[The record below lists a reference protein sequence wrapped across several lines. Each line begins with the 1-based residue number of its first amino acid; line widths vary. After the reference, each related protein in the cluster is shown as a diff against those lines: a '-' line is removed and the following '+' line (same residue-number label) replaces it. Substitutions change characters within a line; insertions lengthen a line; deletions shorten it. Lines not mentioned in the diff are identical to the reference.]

1 VAQPAYSDRSQQ
13 PDLSGVRVPPQSP
26 EMERALLG
34 ALLSDGQAFV
44 RIAHLI
50 EPASFYKPN
59 HRTLFQ
65 AMTELDQRREPI
77 DLITVTDEL
86 RRASKLEEVGG
97 VPFLSELAA
106 EVPTSA
112 NIEHY
117 ALVVHEKALLRN
129 IIAMSA
135 KSVGAAS
142 DPSARADQVFEQV
155 QRELVDL
162 IGRRRGGNVLTSLEA
177 VKSTFEHIERMKARE
192 GHVHG
197 ITSGFDRLDDFTTGF
212 NPGELIIIAARPSMG
227 KTALAMNIA
236 TGAAHHGG
244 ASVAIFSL
252 EMDVRQLVL
261 RMLAGEAHIGLQ
273 RVRTGRMTKEEYA
286 RLSNAAGRLA
296 DMNLFF
302 DDQPGLE
309 IGELRAR
316 ARQLYIEH
324 KINLIV
330 IDYLQLITP
339 PKLVDN
345 QQQWVAYVS
354 ASLKNLAK
362 ELKIPIIVLSQLSRA
377 TESRGG
383 ERKPLLSD
391 LRDSGAIEQDADVVM
406 FVYRPEYYKD
416 LWKNKKDP
424 QYEVGTQSY
433 PIEGLAEI
441 IIAKNRNGPTGSLPL
456 TFIKDYTMF
465 APMEGHTREAMAHS
479 GGDDQSDYGDNSLPP
494 IDDSP
499 F

>member
-1 VAQPAYSDRSQQ
+1 MTYPAASDRARQA
-13 PDLSGVRVPPQSP
+13 DTSGVKVPPQAP

-34 ALLSDGQAFV
+34 SLLSDGSAFV
-44 RIAHLI
+44 RVAHLV
-50 EPASFYKPN
+50 EPESFYRPH
-59 HRTLFQ
+59 HRTIFKCM
-65 AMTELDQRREPI
+65 ADLDARREPL

-86 RRASKLEEVGG
+86 RRAGKLEEVGG
-97 VPFLSELAA
+97 VPVLSELAS
-106 EVPTSA
+106 EMPTSA

-117 ALVVHEKALLRN
+117 ASVVHEKALLR
-129 IIAMSA
+129 
-135 KSVGAAS
+135 SVISLSTEAATTAS
-142 DPSARADQVFEQV
+142 EPTARADEVFEKV

-162 IGRRRGGNVLTSLEA
+162 IGRRRGRSAITSFDA
-177 VKSTFEHIERMKARE
+177 VKSTIEHIEHMKTRDT
-192 GHVHG
+192 HVHG
-197 ITSGFDRLDDFTTGF
+197 VSSGFSRLDDFTTGF

-236 TGAAHHGG
+236 TGAAQSDG
-244 ASVAIFSL
+244 SRVAIFSL

-261 RMLAGEAHIGLQ
+261 RMLSGEAHISLQ
-273 RVRTGRMTKEEYA
+273 RLRTGRMSREEYS
-286 RLSNAAGRLA
+286 RMSQHAGRLA
-296 DMNLFF
+296 DLHLFF

-309 IGELRAR
+309 IGTLRAR
-316 ARQLYIEH
+316 ARQLWLEH
-324 KINLIV
+324 KIDMIV

-339 PKLVDN
+339 PKMVDN

-391 LRDSGAIEQDADVVM
+391 LRDSGAIEQDADIVM

-416 LWKNKKDP
+416 LYKGKKDP
-424 QYEVGTQSY
+424 TYEIGTHSY

-441 IIAKNRNGPTGSLPL
+441 IIAKNRNGPTGSVPL
-456 TFIKDYTMF
+456 TFLKEYTMF
-465 APMEGHTREAMAHS
+465 APLESDEPSAAAFAT
-479 GGDDQSDYGDNSLPP
+479 GDAVDYGDTALPP
-494 IDDSP
+494 IDDNP

>member
-1 VAQPAYSDRSQQ
+1 MSYPAMSERSQT
-13 PDLSGVRVPPQSP
+13 PDLLGVKVPPQAP

-34 ALLSDGQAFV
+34 ALLSDGAAFARV
-44 RIAHLI
+44 AHLV
-50 EPASFYKPN
+50 EQSSFYRPH

-65 AMTELDQRREPI
+65 CMSELDARREPI
-77 DLITVTDEL
+77 DLITVTEEL
-86 RRASKLEEVGG
+86 RRAGKLEEIGG
-97 VPFLSELAA
+97 VPFISELAA

-117 ALVVHEKALLRN
+117 AGVVHEKALLRN
-129 IIAMSA
+129 VIALSSEA
-135 KSVGAAS
+135 ATSAS
-142 DPSARADQVFEQV
+142 DPTARADEVFEKV
-155 QRELVDL
+155 QRELVEL
-162 IGRRRGGNVLTSLEA
+162 IGRRRGRSAMTSWDA
-177 VKSTFEHIERMKARE
+177 VKSTIDHIEYMKTRDT
-192 GHVHG
+192 HVHG
-197 ITSGFDRLDDFTTGF
+197 VSSGFDRLDDFTTGF

-236 TGAAHHGG
+236 TGAAHRSD
-244 ASVAIFSL
+244 ARVAIFSL

-273 RVRTGRMTKEEYA
+273 RLRTGRMSKEEYG
-286 RLSNAAGRLA
+286 RLSMAAGRMA
-296 DMNLFF
+296 DLTMFF

-309 IGELRAR
+309 IGALRAR
-316 ARQLYIEH
+316 ARQLWLEN

-339 PKLVDN
+339 PKMVDN
-345 QQQWVAYVS
+345 QQQWIAFVS

-416 LWKNKKDP
+416 LFKGKKDP
-424 QYEVGTQSY
+424 QYEIGSHSY

-441 IIAKNRNGPTGSLPL
+441 IIAKNRNGPTGSLAL
-456 TFIKDYTMF
+456 SFIKEYTMF
-465 APMEGHTREAMAHS
+465 APLE
-479 GGDDQSDYGDNSLPP
+479 SDGPSASRPQGEDFGDNTLPP
-494 IDDSP
+494 IDDNP

>member
-1 VAQPAYSDRSQQ
+1 MAHPAFTERSQSTEM
-13 PDLSGVRVPPQSP
+13 SGARVPPQAP

-34 ALLSDGQAFV
+34 ALLSDGGAFA
-44 RIAHLI
+44 RIGHLV
-50 EPASFYKPN
+50 EQGSFYKPN
-59 HRTLFQ
+59 HRTLFLC
-65 AMTELDQRREPI
+65 MTELDSRREPI

-86 RRASKLEEVGG
+86 RRLGKLEEIGG

-117 ALVVHEKALLRN
+117 AGVVHEKALLRN
-129 IIAMSA
+129 VISLSA
-135 KSVGAAS
+135 EAVGAAS
-142 DPSARADQVFEQV
+142 DPTARADEVFEKV
-155 QRELVDL
+155 QRELVEL
-162 IGRRRGGNVLTSLEA
+162 IGRRRGRNAMSSLEA
-177 VKSTFEHIERMKARE
+177 VKSTIEHIEFMKSRDT
-192 GHVHG
+192 HVHG
-197 ITSGFDRLDDFTTGF
+197 VSSGFDRLDDFTTGF

-236 TGAAHHGG
+236 TGAAQRSD
-244 ASVAIFSL
+244 ARVAIFSL

-261 RMLAGEAHIGLQ
+261 RMLSGEAHISLQ
-273 RVRTGRMTKEEYA
+273 RLRTGRMSREEYG
-286 RLSNAAGRLA
+286 RMSQHAGRLA
-296 DMNLFF
+296 DLHLFF

-309 IGELRAR
+309 IGTLRAR
-316 ARQLYIEH
+316 ARQLWLEN

-339 PKLVDN
+339 PKMVDN
-345 QQQWVAYVS
+345 QQQWIAFVS

-391 LRDSGAIEQDADVVM
+391 LRDSGAIEQDADIVM

-416 LWKNKKDP
+416 LFKGKKDP
-424 QYEVGTQSY
+424 QYEIGSQSY

-441 IIAKNRNGPTGSLPL
+441 IVAKNRNGPTGSLPL
-456 TFIKDYTMF
+456 TFIKEYTMF
-465 APMEGHTREAMAHS
+465 ASLESDRTPAPSSADYTV
-479 GGDDQSDYGDNSLPP
+479 DYGDNSIPP
-494 IDDSP
+494 VDDNP

>member
-1 VAQPAYSDRSQQ
+1 VAHPAFVERSKA
-13 PDLSGVRVPPQSP
+13 PDLSGVRIPPQSP

-34 ALLSDGQAFV
+34 ALLSDGAAFARV
-44 RIAHLI
+44 AHLV
-50 EPASFYKPN
+50 EQSSFYKPN

-65 AMTELDQRREPI
+65 CMTELDARREPI
-77 DLITVTDEL
+77 DLITITDEL
-86 RRASKLEEVGG
+86 RRAGKLEEIGG

-117 ALVVHEKALLRN
+117 AGVVHEKALLRN
-129 IIAMSA
+129 VISLSA
-135 KSVGAAS
+135 EAVTSAS
-142 DPSARADQVFEQV
+142 DPTARADEVFEKV
-155 QRELVDL
+155 QSGLVDL
-162 IGRRRGGNVLTSLEA
+162 IGRRRGRNALTSLDA
-177 VKSTFEHIERMKARE
+177 VKSTIEHIEHMKSRE

-197 ITSGFDRLDDFTTGF
+197 VSSGFDRLDDYTTGF

-236 TGAAHHGG
+236 TGAAHTSD
-244 ASVAIFSL
+244 ARVAIFSL

-261 RMLAGEAHIGLQ
+261 RMLAGEAHISLQ
-273 RVRTGRMTKEEYA
+273 RLRTGRMTKDEYG
-286 RLSNAAGRLA
+286 RLSVHAGRLA
-296 DMNLFF
+296 DLNLFF
-302 DDQPGLE
+302 DDQPGLDMST
-309 IGELRAR
+309 LRAR
-316 ARQLYIEH
+316 ARQLWLEN

-345 QQQWVAYVS
+345 QQQWIAYVS

-377 TESRGG
+377 PEARGG
-383 ERKPLLSD
+383 DRRPMLSD
-391 LRDSGAIEQDADVVM
+391 LRDSGAIEQDADIVM

-416 LWKNKKDP
+416 HFKGKKE
-424 QYEVGTQSY
+424 QTYEIGTQPY
-433 PIEGLAEI
+433 PIDGLAEI
-441 IIAKNRNGPTGSLPL
+441 IVAKNRNGPTGSLAL
-456 TFIKDYTMF
+456 TFIKEYTMF
-465 APMEGHTREAMAHS
+465 APLESHEPRIAASTS
-479 GGDDQSDYGDNSLPP
+479 DDYGDNALPP
-494 IDDSP
+494 VDDTP

>member
-1 VAQPAYSDRSQQ
+1 MAHPAYAERSQS
-13 PDLSGVRVPPQSP
+13 PDLSGVRVPPQAP

-34 ALLSDGQAFV
+34 ALLSDGGAFA
-44 RIAHLI
+44 RIAHLVDQG
-50 EPASFYKPN
+50 SFYKPN

-65 AMTELDQRREPI
+65 CMSELDVRREPI
-77 DLITVTDEL
+77 DLITITDEL
-86 RRASKLEEVGG
+86 RRVGKLEELGG
-97 VPFLSELAA
+97 VPFLSELAS

-117 ALVVHEKALLRN
+117 AAVVHEKALLRN
-129 IIAMSA
+129 VISLSA
-135 KSVGAAS
+135 EAVSSAS
-142 DPSARADQVFEQV
+142 EPTARADEVFEKV
-155 QRELVDL
+155 QSGLVDL
-162 IGRRRGGNVLTSLEA
+162 IGRRRGRNALSSLDA
-177 VKSTFEHIERMKARE
+177 VKVTIDHIEHMKQRE

-197 ITSGFDRLDDFTTGF
+197 VASGFPRLDDFTTGF

-236 TGAAHHGG
+236 TGAAHHGD
-244 ASVAIFSL
+244 ARVAIFSL

-261 RMLAGEAHIGLQ
+261 RMLSGESHISLQ
-273 RVRTGRMTKEEYA
+273 RVRTGRMTKEEYG
-286 RLSNAAGRLA
+286 RLSMSAGRLA
-296 DMNLFF
+296 DLHLFF
-302 DDQPGLE
+302 DDQPGLD
-309 IGELRAR
+309 ISTLRAR
-316 ARQLYIEH
+316 ARQLWLEN

-339 PKLVDN
+339 PKMVDN
-345 QQQWVAYVS
+345 QQQWIAYVS

-383 ERKPLLSD
+383 DRRPLLSD

-416 LWKNKKDP
+416 LFKGKKDP
-424 QYEVGTQSY
+424 TYEIGTQSY

-456 TFIKDYTMF
+456 TFIKEYTMF
-465 APMEGHTREAMAHS
+465 APLESDAPNVNSAAHIE
-479 GGDDQSDYGDNSLPP
+479 DYGDNSIPP

>member
-1 VAQPAYSDRSQQ
+1 MAHPAYSERSQSS
-13 PDLSGVRVPPQSP
+13 DTSGLRVPPQAP

-34 ALLSDGQAFV
+34 ALLSDGAAFL
-44 RIAHLI
+44 RIGHLV
-50 EPASFYKPN
+50 EQSSFYKPN

-65 AMTELDQRREPI
+65 CMNELDARREPI
-77 DLITVTDEL
+77 DLITVADEL
-86 RRASKLEEVGG
+86 RRAGKLEEIGG

-117 ALVVHEKALLRN
+117 AGVVHEKALLRN
-129 IIAMSA
+129 VISLSA
-135 KSVGAAS
+135 EAVGSAS
-142 DPSARADQVFEQV
+142 DPTARADEVFEKV
-155 QRELVDL
+155 QRELVEL
-162 IGRRRGGNVLTSLEA
+162 IGRRRGRNAMTSLDA
-177 VKSTFEHIERMKARE
+177 VKSTIEHIEYMKSRDT
-192 GHVHG
+192 HVHG
-197 ITSGFDRLDDFTTGF
+197 VSSGFDRLDDFTTGF

-236 TGAAHHGG
+236 TGAAQHSD
-244 ASVAIFSL
+244 ARVAIFSL

-261 RMLAGEAHIGLQ
+261 RMLAGEAHISLQ
-273 RVRTGRMTKEEYA
+273 RLRTGRMSREEYG
-286 RLSNAAGRLA
+286 RMSQHAGRLA
-296 DMNLFF
+296 DLHLYF

-309 IGELRAR
+309 IGTLRAR
-316 ARQLYIEH
+316 ARQLWLEH

-339 PKLVDN
+339 PKMVDN
-345 QQQWVAYVS
+345 QQQWIAFVS

-391 LRDSGAIEQDADVVM
+391 LRDSGAIEQDADIVM

-416 LWKNKKDP
+416 LFKGKKDP
-424 QYEVGTQSY
+424 QYEIGSQSY

-441 IIAKNRNGPTGSLPL
+441 IVAKNRNGPTGSLPL
-456 TFIKDYTMF
+456 AFIKEYTMF
-465 APMEGHTREAMAHS
+465 APLESDRPTMPQS
-479 GGDDQSDYGDNSLPP
+479 DQSTDYGDNSLPP
-494 IDDSP
+494 MDDNP